1 MTDRTSHPPKS
12 ASATEVRRR
21 MGAEIALPSRLG
33 HTALLLVGLAGAT
46 VAGAL
51 LLTEQGLPTRTRI
64 AFAML
69 VLIGLSWVV
78 FAGWVLARRRVLF
91 ATHQLVASRM
101 AVVFTSVFTLGA
113 VLVAFSSDAGGAGIF
128 AGAAGGVMMV
138 VALLLHARARRRVRE
153 LTARRDAL
161 EREISAAGG
170 AA

>member
-1 MTDRTSHPPKS
+1 MTDRTSHPPQQ
-12 ASATEVRRR
+12 ASAAEIRRR
-21 MGAEIALPSRLG
+21 LGAEIALPSRLG

-51 LLTEQGLPTRTRI
+51 LLTEVGLPTRTRI
-64 AFAML
+64 AFGIM
-69 VLIGLSWVV
+69 VLIGLSWAV

-101 AVVFTSVFTLGA
+101 AVVFTSIFTVGA
-113 VLVAFSSDAGGAGIF
+113 VLVALGSDTGGAGIF
-128 AGAAGGVMMV
+128 AAVVGGVMMA
-138 VALLLHARARRRVRE
+138 VALVLHGRALRRVRE

-161 EREISAAGG
+161 EREISAARG